1 MAEKR
6 SIFADRNPWHG
17 WCCRFCYV
25 YRQDEMYGSEIA
37 SDLARKT
44 VAFNLPVEKVSVS
57 GESGVGARPCDF
69 D

>member
-1 MAEKR
+1 
-6 SIFADRNPWHG
+6 
-17 WCCRFCYV
+17 
-25 YRQDEMYGSEIA
+25 MYGSEIA